1 MEAIA
6 GIKYTKNSKLKKH
19 YVRIDLDMYGENE
32 LLEDFLDLLE
42 IEATKNDKDEYLP
55 LEEVMKKEYERRGMK
70 YEAL

>member
-1 MEAIA
+1 METIA

-42 IEATKNDKDEYLP
+42 IEARKDEPTRP
-55 LEEVMKKEYERRGMK
+55 LRDVIREQNLKRGINV
-70 YEAL
+70 